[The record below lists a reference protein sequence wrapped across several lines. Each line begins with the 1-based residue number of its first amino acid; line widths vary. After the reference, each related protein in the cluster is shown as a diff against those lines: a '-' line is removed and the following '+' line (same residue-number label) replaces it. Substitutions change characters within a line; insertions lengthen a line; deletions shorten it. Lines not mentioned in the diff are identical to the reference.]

1 MVYKKSQYHHIW
13 LLDFLTE
20 MSKRHFFSTIY
31 TYNRN
36 VINLLPHLVEA
47 YTAKC
52 IRCIKTLA
60 LSLLRPEAILAFQAS
75 FLSLCFLELVAFTPG
90 KISPVWLILQL
101 WNFADVFSIKL
112 PKWCQSSFF
121 ISKKNVHFLDL
132 RVSKITLF
140 YHFHHRNTQI

>member
-1 MVYKKSQYHHIW
+1 MVYKMSQYRQVW

-20 MSKRHFFSTIY
+20 MSKHYFFSTIY

-60 LSLLRPEAILAFQAS
+60 LSLLRSEGIHAFQAS

-101 WNFADVFSIKL
+101 SNFADVFPIEF
-112 PKWCQSSFF
+112 PK
-121 ISKKNVHFLDL
+121 
-132 RVSKITLF
+132 
-140 YHFHHRNTQI
+140 